1 MVNQNSIIIASNNQN
16 FRSDEY
22 FNDITIQLSNLEE
35 NNNQRLVLQ
44 TIIKKL
50 NDLKEIEFHRSIADR
65 QRKAYNSMIKDVT
78 LLENNIIIEVT

>member
-1 MVNQNSIIIASNNQN
+1 LVNQNSIIIASNNQN